1 MDYQSAKKLLDE
13 LPKILGGQPTGKYTY
28 ILNVYRAHFL
38 HEMFR
43 LMHYS
48 FIVRSE
54 RVPDQFGNEW
64 QPLRPR
70 TIAKKKKSHK
80 RGMLRLPP
88 SPTPESINR
97 DTGRL
102 VESYE
107 PGMLVGAAYVPVNM
121 DQKATWVGKKLD
133 VGTRVPYAKEV
144 SKLREIFPRETQLKI
159 IRLAIIAGVKA
170 IKPIIEKL

>member
-1 MDYQSAKKLLDE
+1 
-13 LPKILGGQPTGKYTY
+13 
-28 ILNVYRAHFL
+28 
-38 HEMFR
+38 MFR
-43 LMHYS
+43 LIHYS

-64 QPLRPR
+64 QPLSPR
-70 TIAKKKKSHK
+70 TIAKKKKAHK

-102 VESYE
+102 VKSYE
-107 PGMLVGAAYVPVNM
+107 PGTLVGAAYVPVNM
-121 DQKATWVGKKLD
+121 DQKVSWVGRKLD

-144 SKLREIFPRETQLKI
+144 AKLRQLLPKDTQIKI
-159 IRLAIIAGVKA
+159 TRLAIIAGVKA

>member
-1 MDYQSAKKLLDE
+1 MDYQSAKKLLDD

-43 LMHYS
+43 LIHYS

-64 QPLRPR
+64 QPLSPR
-70 TIAKKKKSHK
+70 TIAKKKKPHK
-80 RGMLRLPP
+80 RGMLRLPA
-88 SPTPESINR
+88 SSTPESINR

-102 VESYE
+102 AKSYE
-107 PGMLVGAAYVPVNM
+107 PGMIAGAYYVPANM
-121 DQKATWVGKKLD
+121 DQKVSWIGKKLE

-144 SKLREIFPRETQLKI
+144 SKLRELLPKDTQIKI
-159 IRLAIIAGVKA
+159 TRLAIIAGVKA